1 MASEPKTR
9 PTTESVADFLERV
22 PDKQRRADC
31 YAVAAMM
38 RTATKAEAV
47 MWGHAIVGFG
57 SRPIRYA
64 DGRELAWPV
73 IAFSPR
79 KSDLTLYLASGF
91 ATRDALLTKLGKH
104 REGKSCVY
112 IKKLADVDQKV
123 LMQLIKASL
132 KSPR

>member
-1 MASEPKTR
+1 MAEPKTR
-9 PTTESVADFLERV
+9 PTREPVGDFLERI
-22 PDKQRRADC
+22 PDVQRRADC

-38 RTATKAEAV
+38 RAATGAEAV

-64 DGRELAWPV
+64 DGRELEWPV

-79 KSDLTLYLASGF
+79 KSDLTLYLATEF
-91 ATRDALLTKLGKH
+91 PTREALLAKLGKH

-112 IKKLADVDQKV
+112 IKRLADVDQKV
-123 LMQLIKASL
+123 LERLIKASL
-132 KSPR
+132 RSPR